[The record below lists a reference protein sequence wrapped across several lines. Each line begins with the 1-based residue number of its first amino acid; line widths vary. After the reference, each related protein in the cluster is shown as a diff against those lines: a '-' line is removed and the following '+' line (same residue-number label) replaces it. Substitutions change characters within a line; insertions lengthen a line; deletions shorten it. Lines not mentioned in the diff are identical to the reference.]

1 MGMVQ
6 TRERFRNGN
15 GSDMGKTQIENGSE
29 MEKWKKFRNGKGS
42 EIGKAQNGNGS
53 EMEKVQK

>member
-1 MGMVQ
+1 
-6 TRERFRNGN
+6 
-15 GSDMGKTQIENGSE
+15 

-42 EIGKAQNGNGS
+42 EIGKAQNENGS

>member
-1 MGMVQ
+1 
-6 TRERFRNGN
+6 
-15 GSDMGKTQIENGSE
+15 